1 MVIRNFRQSAVL
13 VEDYFCGSYNFENK
27 TTHQY
32 EEFTTPYAGLHQIIR
47 PDGVYRSQQR
57 FGMYRWHILDP
68 IRFEKDLKVT
78 IQDLGWR
85 NDGRY
90 LDQKSDISS
99 VVFWYQTEPC
109 TKFPTFTFSR
119 RSRNCTTF

>member
-1 MVIRNFRQSAVL
+1 MRSSL
-13 VEDYFCGSYNFENK
+13 HLMPD
-27 TTHQY
+27 
-32 EEFTTPYAGLHQIIR
+32 FTRLYD

-68 IRFEKDLKVT
+68 VRFDKDLKVT

-99 VVFWYQTEPC
+99 VVFWYQSEPHA
-109 TKFPTFTFSR
+109 KFPALPSADDLEVVRPF
-119 RSRNCTTF
+119 